1 MFCTISAF
9 ILLGDWRVGE
19 NNHECQVIG
28 NEVVGVVE
36 DPTKK
41 WVQCLLQKAIMYA
54 DFLSVRE
61 AVKEVQKEITFSK
74 V

>member
-1 MFCTISAF
+1 M
-9 ILLGDWRVGE
+9 
-19 NNHECQVIG
+19 IG

-36 DPTKK
+36 DPTNK
-41 WVQCLLQKAIMYA
+41 WVQCLLQKAIRYA

>member
-1 MFCTISAF
+1 M
-9 ILLGDWRVGE
+9 
-19 NNHECQVIG
+19 IG

-41 WVQCLLQKAIMYA
+41 WVQCLLQKAIRYA